1 MSFIWKENYAMPNK
15 NYKYYACYKNSRGG
29 GTILEGRDT
38 CEEAWKALKSLAPY
52 VTNDTIF
59 IGVIKSRSNNPLR
72 HICHL
77 NDNKE
82 K

>member
-1 MSFIWKENYAMPNK
+1 MANK

-59 IGVIKSRSNNPLR
+59 IGVIKSRGNNPLS